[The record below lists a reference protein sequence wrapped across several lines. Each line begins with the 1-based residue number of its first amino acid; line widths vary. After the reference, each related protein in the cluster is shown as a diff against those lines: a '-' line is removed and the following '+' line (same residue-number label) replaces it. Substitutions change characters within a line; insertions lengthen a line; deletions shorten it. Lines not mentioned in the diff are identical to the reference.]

1 MGGIRQ
7 KKLDAIHKIQ
17 KKVLRILFGD
27 KETFKDKFNTCAR
40 AREHGQQVLGTEFYQ
55 KEHTKPLFEKHFI
68 LTVHNLYNYHCFL
81 ETFKILKH
89 RAPFPLFNNYQ
100 NSRRK
105 YLTYIQ
111 LIPPLPSNNFTY
123 RSSIIWNYIRPKL
136 ELNDISTSTSSVK
149 SNLRQML
156 HTNQHKHHK
165 VEWLPSLDHNVSKL
179 N

>member
-1 MGGIRQ
+1 MVY
-7 KKLDAIHKIQ
+7 H
-17 KKVLRILFGD
+17 
-27 KETFKDKFNTCAR
+27 
-40 AREHGQQVLGTEFYQ
+40 H
-55 KEHTKPLFEKHFI
+55 FEKHFI

-156 HTNQHKHHK
+156 HTNQHNHHK

-179 N
+179 NWINPSYPPYNGRLLHTKIYKLSFLINNFRSRYASTGIFISTWLMFMTYINL